1 MVTGFAAGAAGA
13 AGLVSC
19 AGVDTATQIEVV
31 ASNVAAMND
40 FTNMSFTILWYEFP
54 LIFLARAKK

>member
-1 MVTGFAAGAAGA
+1 MVTGFAAGA

-54 LIFLARAKK
+54 LIF